1 MRMRSGTFVVIMLAL
16 VTSACGSPQPTSP
29 DNPEWSVAADPNAT
43 AADVIAGG
51 KPVGAVS
58 AGDGSLLV
66 LYRAESD
73 DDEGPQV
80 TAWQIRDA
88 DGNEIA
94 ARIWARVSEASSLPS
109 VVRGLKDG
117 FLIGGQLGGGLPQVT
132 RLSADG
138 ASSTP
143 RVVRGVTTT
152 KPGDVQ
158 LYRGDL
164 EWFYRPAD
172 DTVRRFAPPVAFPAR
187 QQVLLTDKGTPV
199 ETSLT
204 KRGLFLHTSADGG
217 TTWKRTP
224 VPTIKGV
231 AASRIFVGGGFI
243 WAGLTTISDEGY
255 DVLHFLVRTP
265 ETKPGAWE
273 RTDLRAHDLLDSS
286 AIGEP
291 EALSNATVL
300 LGERKGWW
308 LLNGEQLSK
317 LDLPDALGTDAGS
330 VWAGVEDDRIW
341 VGGLSGGL
349 FYTDDAGGTWT
360 EVK

>member
-1 MRMRSGTFVVIMLAL
+1 MGEL
-16 VTSACGSPQPTSP
+16 
-29 DNPEWSVAADPNAT
+29 
-43 AADVIAGG
+43 
-51 KPVGAVS
+51 
-58 AGDGSLLV
+58 
-66 LYRAESD
+66 
-73 DDEGPQV
+73 
-80 TAWQIRDA
+80 WQIRDA

-224 VPTIKGV
+224 VPTIKGA

-255 DVLHFLVRTP
+255 DVLHFLVRTS

-273 RTDLRAHDLLDSS
+273 RTDLRAHAGRLGSCG
-286 AIGEP
+286 GEGP
-291 EALSNATVL
+291 NAV
-300 LGERKGWW
+300 
-308 LLNGEQLSK
+308 
-317 LDLPDALGTDAGS
+317 LPDFVQPPLCVCAGRRCCGGEVIS
-330 VWAGVEDDRIW
+330 SLCAIFRARRGKSHTHGV
-341 VGGLSGGL
+341 GN
-349 FYTDDAGGTWT
+349 
-360 EVK
+360 